1 MNIRIGKYLVFNCTE
16 SVAELLASGEGL
28 SGVAGERSEAA
39 GVSAGVAG
47 AAGALAGAAGVEPVE
62 IPSDYEVLLGGE
74 DFAGGALVE
83 AGSGVELA
91 VLVLP
96 GEDVSLKISAT
107 MSQEGSSLSLRGA
120 YICSGSQRV
129 SLSTTVRHAVG
140 SCYSLQLFKG
150 ILSGEARS
158 NFAGRIIVDHGAE
171 KTESYQENH
180 NLLLS
185 QGALAVTQPE
195 LEIYADDVKCN
206 HGATVGYLSEDEQFY
221 MRSRGISREEAE
233 RLQIISFLS
242 TALVDFPSEILEVV
256 L

>member
-16 SVAELLASGEGL
+16 SVAELLGGGL
-28 SGVAGERSEAA
+28 SGASGALEGAA
-39 GVSAGVAG
+39 GV
-47 AAGALAGAAGVEPVE
+47 AGVEPVE
-62 IPSDYEVLLGGE
+62 IPSDYEVSLEEG
-74 DFAGGALVE
+74 
-83 AGSGVELA
+83 ELA

-96 GEDVSLKISAT
+96 GEGVSLKISAT

-120 YICSGSQRV
+120 YICIGSQRL

-140 SCYSLQLFKG
+140 GCYSSQLFKG

-221 MRSRGISREEAE
+221 MRSRGISRDEAE

>member
-28 SGVAGERSEAA
+28 SVVAEAA
-39 GVSAGVAG
+39 GVV
-47 AAGALAGAAGVEPVE
+47 GVEPVE
-62 IPSDYEVLLGGE
+62 IPSDYEVSLQEG
-74 DFAGGALVE
+74 
-83 AGSGVELA
+83 ELA

-140 SCYSLQLFKG
+140 GCYSSQLFKG

-221 MRSRGISREEAE
+221 MRSRGISRDEAE

>member
-16 SVAELLASGEGL
+16 SVARVLASGEGL
-28 SGVAGERSEAA
+28 SGAAGERLDAA
-39 GVSAGVAG
+39 GVSAG
-47 AAGALAGAAGVEPVE
+47 ALAGAEPVE
-62 IPSDYEVLLGGE
+62 IPSDYEVLLGEE
-74 DFAGGALVE
+74 DFVGGALA
-83 AGSGVELA
+83 AGDSGVELA

-140 SCYSLQLFKG
+140 GCYSSQLFKG

-221 MRSRGISREEAE
+221 MRSRGISRDEAE

-242 TALVDFPSEILEVV
+242 TALVDFPSEILEEV

>member
-16 SVAELLASGEGL
+16 SVARVLASGEGL
-28 SGVAGERSEAA
+28 N
-39 GVSAGVAG
+39 G
-47 AAGALAGAAGVEPVE
+47 AAGASEGAVGVEPVE
-62 IPSDYEVLLGGE
+62 IPSEYEVVLDGE
-74 DFAGGALVE
+74 DFAGGALAE
-83 AGSGVELA
+83 AGSGGELA

-140 SCYSLQLFKG
+140 GCYSSQLFKG

-242 TALVDFPSEILEVV
+242 TALVDFPSEILEEV

>member
-16 SVAELLASGEGL
+16 SVAMVLASGEGL
-28 SGVAGERSEAA
+28 SG
-39 GVSAGVAG
+39 
-47 AAGALAGAAGVEPVE
+47 AAGAEPVE
-62 IPSDYEVLLGGE
+62 IPSSYEVSLEEG
-74 DFAGGALVE
+74 
-83 AGSGVELA
+83 ELA

-140 SCYSLQLFKG
+140 GCYSSQLFKG

-242 TALVDFPSEILEVV
+242 TALVDFPSEILEEV

>member
-1 MNIRIGKYLVFNCTE
+1 MNIKIGKYLVFNSTE
-16 SVAELLASGEGL
+16 SVAALLKGE
-28 SGVAGERSEAA
+28 AQKQ
-39 GVSAGVAG
+39 
-47 AAGALAGAAGVEPVE
+47 LAEGTLRAMMDAEPVE
-62 IPSDYEVLLGGE
+62 IPSSYEVSLEEG
-74 DFAGGALVE
+74 
-83 AGSGVELA
+83 ELA

-107 MSQEGSSLSLRGA
+107 LAQEGSSLSLRGA

-140 SCYSLQLFKG
+140 QCYSSQLFKG
-150 ILSGEARS
+150 ILSDESRS
-158 NFAGRIIVDHGAE
+158 QFSGRIIVDHGAE

-185 QGALAVTQPE
+185 QGAMAVTQPE

-206 HGATVGYLSEDEQFY
+206 HGATVGSLSADEQFY
-221 MRSRGISREEAE
+221 MRSRGINREEAE